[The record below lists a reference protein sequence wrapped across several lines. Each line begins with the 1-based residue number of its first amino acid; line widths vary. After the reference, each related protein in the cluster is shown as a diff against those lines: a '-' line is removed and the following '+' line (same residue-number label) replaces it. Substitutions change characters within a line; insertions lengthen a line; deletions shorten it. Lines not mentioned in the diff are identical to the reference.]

1 MIILKKGKG
10 RIFPWKYRQFKA
22 HINLKKKCFFY
33 LNIYQY
39 VFWLFDGFHK
49 ILLNNVGY
57 IHYTIAINE
66 QWTPFNYNISI
77 HLKKKIMNQFD
88 FF

>member
-22 HINLKKKCFFY
+22 HINLKKKCFFH
-33 LNIYQY
+33 LSVF

>member
-1 MIILKKGKG
+1 MLLL
-10 RIFPWKYRQFKA
+10 FK
-22 HINLKKKCFFY
+22 HLSVF
-33 LNIYQY
+33 

-77 HLKKKIMNQFD
+77 HLKKKKIMNQFD

>member
-1 MIILKKGKG
+1 MLLL
-10 RIFPWKYRQFKA
+10 FK
-22 HINLKKKCFFY
+22 HLSVF
-33 LNIYQY
+33 

-88 FF
+88 FFLKLIRSFIKKKKRI

>member
-1 MIILKKGKG
+1 MLLL
-10 RIFPWKYRQFKA
+10 FK
-22 HINLKKKCFFY
+22 HLSVF
-33 LNIYQY
+33 